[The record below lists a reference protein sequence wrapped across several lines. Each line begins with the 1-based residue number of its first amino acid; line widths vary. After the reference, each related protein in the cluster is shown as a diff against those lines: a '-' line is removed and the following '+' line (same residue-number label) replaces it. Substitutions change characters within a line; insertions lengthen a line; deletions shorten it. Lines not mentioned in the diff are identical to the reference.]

1 MDIDQIKTRLKQFGY
16 EVSSFD
22 LQIISHIS
30 KSVEKDVKGFCH
42 VTIIPDELT
51 EKVIDKICGEFLQ
64 LKRQTGTLECFD
76 TEQLVETVKMGDTS
90 VTIKGKSGADLVDAL
105 IKQLVSQLDERTM
118 RCYRKVRW

>member
-1 MDIDQIKTRLKQFGY
+1 MDTELIKTRLNQIGY
-16 EVSSFD
+16 EVSSCD
-22 LQIISHIS
+22 IPTINYIS
-30 KSVEKDVKGFCH
+30 KAVEHDVKRFCDID
-42 VTIIPDELT
+42 VIPDELT
-51 EKVIDKICGEFLQ
+51 ERLIDKICGEFLQ